1 MKSNKE
7 ANHYTRQTL
16 QEEQTRLKRVIKMQ
30 ETELRQR
37 VQKVPGEL
45 FYAGIDAVIP
55 GALTGRISN
64 MILNAGRNFI
74 NKSVVKKD
82 AGNTARLVAVAKH
95 AGLFT
100 LLKFV
105 YNSFIRK
112 K

>member
-1 MKSNKE
+1 MKSNRM
-7 ANHYTRQTL
+7 ASIHTRESL
-16 QEEQTRLKRVIKMQ
+16 QEEQARLKRVIKMQ

-82 AGNTARLVAVAKH
+82 AGNTARLVAVAKQ

-100 LLKFV
+100 LLKFA
-105 YNSFIRK
+105 YNSFIRRK
-112 K
+112 

>member
-1 MKSNKE
+1 MKSNRM
-7 ANHYTRQTL
+7 ASIHTRESL
-16 QEEQTRLKRVIKMQ
+16 QEEQARLKCVIKMQ

-55 GALTGRISN
+55 GALTGRISD
-64 MILNAGRNFI
+64 MILSAGRKFI

-82 AGNTARLVAVAKH
+82 AGNTARLVAVAKQ